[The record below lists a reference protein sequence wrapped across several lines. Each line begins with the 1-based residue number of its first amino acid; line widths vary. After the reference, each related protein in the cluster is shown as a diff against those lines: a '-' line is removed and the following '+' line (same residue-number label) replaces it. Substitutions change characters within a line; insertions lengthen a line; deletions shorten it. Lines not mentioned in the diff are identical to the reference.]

1 MQRSEI
7 KLPTS
12 PGSYTKQRNSKN
24 FCFIDYAKAFD
35 CVSSVQSLRDVQLF
49 VTPWTAAQQASLP
62 ITNSWSLLKLTPI
75 KLVMLS
81 NQLILC
87 LPLLLLPSVF
97 QTSIRVFSNE
107 SALHIRCPKYW
118 SFTFSISASNEY
130 SGLISLR
137 TD

>member
-62 ITNSWSLLKLTPI
+62 ITNSWSLLKLMSIELMCHPI
-75 KLVMLS
+75 ILS
-81 NQLILC
+81 STAPFSRPQSFPESGSFPMCWIFA
-87 LPLLLLPSVF
+87 SGG
-97 QTSIRVFSNE
+97 QSIG
-107 SALHIRCPKYW
+107 A
-118 SFTFSISASNEY
+118 SASAPVLPVNIH
-130 SGLISLR
+130 S
-137 TD
+137 